1 MADGS
6 VVTTRTTAPR
16 GTLPLVRDIT
26 NHPLWDFAGAEAGDS
41 LDQSGR
47 LAAFARRFGGAG
59 SSRGAAASGQSSA
72 SVKEQAIAQRT
83 ETADVLDEVLAA
95 TAVDAKPAK
104 RVEVPAAKAAGKG
117 APAKKKK

>member
-26 NHPLWDFAGAEAGDS
+26 NHPLWDFPGTEMGDS

-47 LAAFARRFGGAG
+47 LAAFARRFGGGAT
-59 SSRGAAASGQSSA
+59 AAAAPTSTSS
-72 SVKEQAIAQRT
+72 KEQAIAQRA
-83 ETADVLDEVLAA
+83 ETADLLDQVLAEN
-95 TAVDAKPAK
+95 AVDAKPVK
-104 RVEVPAAKAAGKG
+104 RDEPPHKAAPAKAAAG
-117 APAKKKK
+117 KKKK